1 MKTGLNK
8 TQNLVET
15 NDVCNKFCT
24 YKSTKKVK
32 KEQNNRNFGKI
43 LKCLFAFK
51 WSVWLPQ
58 EV

>member
-15 NDVCNKFCT
+15 TDVCNKLCT

-32 KEQNNRNFGKI
+32 KEQNNSNFGKI

-51 WSVWLPQ
+51 
-58 EV
+58 